1 MTSQRAFTLI
11 EVMVALAVVS
21 IIGVLS
27 FRAVAA
33 AADTQQHLAQSNER
47 WQDIVRLVRRIDSDL
62 LQMQGRSGVVG
73 GDARLTRLT
82 GVAGERLEF
91 SFLRGDA
98 ALGQLRRYGYRF
110 ENGRIDLL
118 RWPGTNIAET
128 PRVDAL
134 LGDVTNLNLR
144 FFLADGH
151 VYTVWPPDATTATEL
166 PAAVDVELELTDAGR
181 IHRLVAIR

>member
-47 WQDIVRLVRRIDSDL
+47 WQDIVRL
-62 LQMQGRSGVVG
+62 VG

-151 VYTVWPPDATTATEL
+151 VVTAWPPDATTATEL

>member
-1 MTSQRAFTLI
+1 MKSQRAFTLI

-33 AADTQQHLAQSNER
+33 AVDTQQHLAQSNER
-47 WQDIVRLVRRIDSDL
+47 WQDIVRFVRRAESDL
-62 LQMQGRSGVVG
+62 LQMEGRPGTAG

-91 SFLRGDA
+91 SFLRGDG

-110 ENGRIDLL
+110 ENRQIALL
-118 RWPGTNIAET
+118 RWPGTRITDT

-134 LGDVTNLNLR
+134 LDDVTNLNLR

-151 VYTVWPPDATTATEL
+151 VVAVWPPDATTSSEL
-166 PAAVDVELELTDAGR
+166 PSAVDVELELTDAGR

>member
-62 LQMQGRSGVVG
+62 IADRAVAPAAEIGR
-73 GDARLTRLT
+73 D
-82 GVAGERLEF
+82 
-91 SFLRGDA
+91 D
-98 ALGQLRRYGYRF
+98 ALGRTGIVRRPGPDHQALVAAIV
-110 ENGRIDLL
+110 EAIEGRI
-118 RWPGTNIAET
+118 
-128 PRVDAL
+128 
-134 LGDVTNLNLR
+134 
-144 FFLADGH
+144 
-151 VYTVWPPDATTATEL
+151 
-166 PAAVDVELELTDAGR
+166 PAQHRPLE
-181 IHRLVAIR
+181 